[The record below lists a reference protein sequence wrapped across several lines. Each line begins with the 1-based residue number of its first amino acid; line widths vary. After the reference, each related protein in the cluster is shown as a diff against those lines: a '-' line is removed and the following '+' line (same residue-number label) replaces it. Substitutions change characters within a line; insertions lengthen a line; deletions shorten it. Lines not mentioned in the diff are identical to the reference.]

1 MLYHFCQGNALIML
15 FFIAFV
21 TIILSV
27 SSTDFLPKSNND
39 DLINF
44 IDLLNS
50 RDDDD
55 YIGKSKYLQTLT
67 DTELK
72 RSNEQDKLT
81 EIMRLLQMNYDAR
94 KDKNYDN
101 RERLHFIR
109 NPEFIDDYR
118 SHMRKRSSHE
128 LLYDGDFDEDTLKQL
143 LLSLRRNAVFHL
155 KKDKSLRNPPVL
167 RLGSNIDVPLD
178 SIKPLEIHD
187 DIAKKYDWGK
197 SLERQKRFKPKL
209 RKAEE
214 RYKPRGGFG
223 RTSIPIAGKRGI
235 FEDIYN

>member
-1 MLYHFCQGNALIML
+1 ML
-15 FFIAFV
+15 FFIVFV

-44 IDLLNS
+44 IDLLNN

-55 YIGKSKYLQTLT
+55 YIGKSKYLQ
-67 DTELK
+67 
-72 RSNEQDKLT
+72 S
-81 EIMRLLQMNYDAR
+81 
-94 KDKNYDN
+94 
-101 RERLHFIR
+101 
-109 NPEFIDDYR
+109 
-118 SHMRKRSSHE
+118 RSSHE

-143 LLSLRRNAVFHL
+143 LLSLRRNAVFRL

>member
-1 MLYHFCQGNALIML
+1 MLL
-15 FFIAFV
+15 FIVFV
-21 TIILSV
+21 TTILSV

-44 IDLLNS
+44 IDLLNN

-72 RSNEQDKLT
+72 RNDEQDKLT
-81 EIMRLLQMNYDAR
+81 EMMRLLQMNYDAR
-94 KDKNYDN
+94 EDKNYDN

-109 NPEFIDDYR
+109 NPEIIDDYR
-118 SHMRKRSSHE
+118 SHMRKRSSPE

-143 LLSLRRNAVFHL
+143 LLSLRRNAVFRL
-155 KKDKSLRNPPVL
+155 KKDTSLRNAPAL
-167 RLGSNIDVPLD
+167 RLGSNIGDPLD
-178 SIKPLEIHD
+178 PIKPVKIRD
-187 DIAKKYDWGK
+187 DITKKYDWGN
-197 SLERQKRFKPKL
+197 SLERQKRVKPKL

-214 RYKPRGGFG
+214 RYKLRGGFG
-223 RTSIPIAGKRGI
+223 RTSIPIAGKRGV

>member
-1 MLYHFCQGNALIML
+1 MPMYIIF
-15 FFIAFV
+15 

-44 IDLLNS
+44 IDLLNN

-81 EIMRLLQMNYDAR
+81 EMTRLLQMNYEAR
-94 KDKNYDN
+94 EDKNNYN

-118 SHMRKRSSHE
+118 SQMRKRSSHE

-143 LLSLRRNAVFHL
+143 LLSLRRNAVFRL
-155 KKDKSLRNPPVL
+155 NKEKSLRNSPAL
-167 RLGSNIDVPLD
+167 RLGSNIGDPLD
-178 SIKPLEIHD
+178 PIKPVVIRD

-197 SLERQKRFKPKL
+197 SLERQRRVKPKL

-223 RTSIPIAGKRGI
+223 RTSIPFAGKRGV
-235 FEDIYN
+235 FEDN